1 MIEYPD
7 RISIDS
13 PFSTLPGDYWLR
25 LSSGAACLFR
35 VLAWPPHCKC
45 SRPGWEV
52 IPLLTLGGIPRAQDI
67 LVTMRSPTVKC
78 TRQQTRRQ
86 IHGPKADEAK

>member
-1 MIEYPD
+1 MMIEYPD

-35 VLAWPPHCKC
+35 VC
-45 SRPGWEV
+45 PGRLIANAHV
-52 IPLLTLGGIPRAQDI
+52 QDGRLSHGYTLGGYATRPGYPRHNAIPNGEMHA
-67 LVTMRSPTVKC
+67 PTDA
-78 TRQQTRRQ
+78 
-86 IHGPKADEAK
+86 KADTGPEGR

>member
-52 IPLLTLGGIPRAQDI
+52 IPLLTLGGY
-67 LVTMRSPTVKC
+67 T
-78 TRQQTRRQ
+78 TRQGYPRHIAIPNCEMHAPTDA
-86 IHGPKADEAK
+86 KADTGPEGR